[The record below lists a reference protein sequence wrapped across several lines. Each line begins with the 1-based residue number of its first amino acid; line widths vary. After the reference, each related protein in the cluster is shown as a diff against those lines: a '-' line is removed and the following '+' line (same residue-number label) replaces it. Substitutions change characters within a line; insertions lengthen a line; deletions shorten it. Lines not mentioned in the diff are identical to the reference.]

1 MIQKDF
7 FQFKLEFIV
16 SILLLTIAVFPLY
29 LTV

>member
-16 SILLLTIAVFPLY
+16 CILLLTIAVFPLY